1 MVGGSVEIAGGMR
14 WFNDAPAVYLYRDFV
29 DFRKAINGL
38 VAIIESEMG
47 LSPYQDAIFVFCNRG
62 RDKLKVIHWDR
73 TGYVLWYKRLEESK
87 FMWPRRHDSAVMT
100 LSGEQWQWLLLGYDI
115 LSMQGHRMLQ
125 YGT

>member
-1 MVGGSVEIAGGMR
+1 MK
-14 WFNDAPAVYLYRDFV
+14 WFADTPLVYLHRDVV

-47 LSPYQDAIFVFCNRG
+47 LSPYEDAIFVFCNRS

-87 FMWPRRHDSAVMT
+87 FVWPRRHDDEVMT
-100 LSGEQWQWLLLGYDI
+100 VSNEQWQWLLSGYDI
-115 LSMQGHRMLQ
+115 LAMRGHRVLR
-125 YGT
+125 YGSG

>member
-1 MVGGSVEIAGGMR
+1 MK
-14 WFNDAPAVYLYRDFV
+14 WFSDAPIVYLHREHV

-47 LSPYQDAIFVFCNRG
+47 LSPYQDALFVFCNRG

-87 FMWPRRHDSAVMT
+87 FQWPRRQNSPVMT
-100 LSGEQWQWLLLGYDI
+100 LSAEQWHWLLSGYDI
-115 LSMQGHRMLQ
+115 LKMWGHQELR